1 MFIINLIK
9 KLMGQ
14 AQEKVASSTVS
25 VASAID
31 KASQKL
37 DDYAAQKPSEATED
51 QMARETVRE
60 AKEDSRIHWQDRVTI
75 GDKTYK
81 TERTDGMP
89 TLYESTD
96 GGKHWTYVNALPLE
110 YVSGLTVVDGKQLA
124 IGGQLLDKGIWKTLK
139 EEMQAG
145 GAYLAKGDEA
155 YDKVRD
161 LQDTFNGWEI
171 SERAFFM
178 GERGVVLV
186 DPRKDSCEPL
196 LHLAHIDGTMVVGS
210 PSYTDGLKSVL
221 KAAGQKGAEKV
232 TIHLRKYALRPEV
245 FFSLDG
251 EEWHWLEGDMP
262 KDFTGFEHYQNI
274 TVANTKS
281 GKRYFYYDREWR
293 PIDFEADLEFEDID
307 APKAYKRLDVK
318 EVVYYD
324 NSKFEVG
331 KTKVVH
337 LLISNG
343 KKGFWG
349 ESPKVFYI
357 ANDHVLQDEFDYT
370 PSGDEIVRVENIA
383 GEVIITS
390 CDKKKT
396 YHEIFRGECWC
407 SCGGYK
413 SFSHTKDNDD
423 DDIDQA
429 LFAGPYGFESVILD
443 DDPLWEKVDSPVK
456 EYPLDVKG
464 KEVAKTKKIII
475 KVIRQY
481 GSGSAFFYLDNYGY
495 WTFMTLAA
503 GGNDYTSLY
512 STGRPQPRYD
522 KKGNITCYDLSR
534 IIYFADNSGKYFCW
548 MRKKKGLF
556 KKEIV
561 YEWQEVNPVDM
572 EMMGKVYPKG

>member
-14 AQEKVASSTVS
+14 AQEKVAHTPSGLTN
-25 VASAID
+25 AID
-31 KASQKL
+31 KASSSLDKL
-37 DDYAAQKPSEATED
+37 TEPSKAEPQHKEEAPAE
-51 QMARETVRE
+51 Q
-60 AKEDSRIHWQDRVTI
+60 SGIQWQDRVTI
-75 GDKTYK
+75 GEKTYK
-81 TERTDGMP
+81 VDKDYINFHK
-89 TLYESTD
+89 LYESTD
-96 GGKHWTYVNALPLE
+96 GGKHWTFVNTLPLVNV
-110 YVSGLTVVDGKQLA
+110 YGLAIAAHRQLA
-124 IGGQLLDKGIWKTLK
+124 IGGRLLANTETLWKDFKSGMAATGALIAGGEKAYDAVTELQDMKIGGCYATVRAYRLDEEGQLLIDS
-139 EEMQAG
+139 
-145 GAYLAKGDEA
+145 AKDSLSIF
-155 YDKVRD
+155 RNIPH
-161 LQDTFNGWEI
+161 QDT
-171 SERAFFM
+171 
-178 GERGVVLV
+178 
-186 DPRKDSCEPL
+186 
-196 LHLAHIDGTMVVGS
+196 TMVVGA
-210 PSYTDGLKSVL
+210 PSYCDELKKAL
-221 KAAGQKGAEKV
+221 KAAGLKGAEKV
-232 TIHLRKYALRPEV
+232 EIKLRNYLGQKEV
-245 FFSLDG
+245 LFSLDG
-251 EEWHWLEGDMP
+251 QQWLQLEGDMP
-262 KDFTGFEHYQNI
+262 KVTMSFEHYKNI
-274 TVANTKS
+274 TVANDED
-281 GKRYFYYDREWR
+281 GKHYLYFGNEWR
-293 PIDFEADLEFEDID
+293 AIDFEADLEFEDTD

-370 PSGDEIVRVENIA
+370 LSGDEIVRVENIA
-383 GEVIITS
+383 GEVIVTS
-390 CDKKKT
+390 LDKKKT
-396 YHEIFRGECWC
+396 YHEIFRGECWR

-429 LFAGPYGFESVILD
+429 RFAGPYGFESVILD
-443 DDPLWEKVDSPVK
+443 DDPLWEKVNSPIE

-475 KVIRQY
+475 KVIRKY

-522 KKGNITCYDLSR
+522 KKGNITCYDPSR